1 MSKDELILKFID
13 LNEKTNTYMERVSN
27 VLTALNDNNKLHKQA
42 IDVNTAAT
50 KQLTEATKQQT
61 KSFNKVWYIFWM
73 VIVALIV
80 LAGAEK
86 ALKFL

>member
-1 MSKDELILKFID
+1 MTKDELILKFID
-13 LNEKTNTYMERVSN
+13 LSEKTNIYMERVSN

-42 IDVNTAAT
+42 IDVNTIAT
-50 KQLTEATKQQT
+50 KELTKATDQQT
-61 KSFNKVWYIFWM
+61 KSFNKVWYIFWA
-73 VIVALIV
+73 VVLALIV